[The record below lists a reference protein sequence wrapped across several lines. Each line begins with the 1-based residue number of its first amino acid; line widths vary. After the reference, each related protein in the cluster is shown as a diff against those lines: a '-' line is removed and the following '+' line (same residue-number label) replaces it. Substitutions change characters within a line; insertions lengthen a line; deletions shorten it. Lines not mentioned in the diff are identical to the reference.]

1 MEKTLHEQLVDSNK
15 SALSRYQDLALGTN
29 SLVYLIKYELIMLFA
44 SRLPGALG
52 LVVRKKLYPKLFGS
66 VGRNVIFGQGV
77 TVRHGLK
84 IHIGDNVV
92 IDDFATLDAK
102 GSSNTGIRIGDNVI
116 VSRGVVFSC
125 KNGNL
130 QIGNDCTF
138 GFNTLIQAVDES
150 NVVIGNDVLVAAFVY
165 IIGCGPYG
173 TEQLDV
179 PFKKQ
184 GIVSKGGI
192 RIDDNVWVG
201 SGVQIMDG
209 VNIGTGAIIASNSV
223 VTKSVE
229 GNVVAAGMPA
239 KMIKR
244 RG

>member
-1 MEKTLHEQLVDSNK
+1 MEKTLHDQLVDSNK
-15 SALSRYQDLALGTN
+15 SALARYQELALGTD
-29 SLVYLIKYELIMLFA
+29 SIFYLIKYELIVLFA
-44 SRLPGALG
+44 SKLPGALG
-52 LVVRKKLYPKLFGS
+52 FLVRKLLYPKLFAS
-66 VGRNVIFGQGV
+66 VGRNVIFGQGI
-77 TVRHGLK
+77 TIRHGLK

-92 IDDFATLDAK
+92 LDDYVTLDAK
-102 GSSNTGIRIGDNVI
+102 GHSNKGIKIGDNVI

-130 QIGNDCTF
+130 EIGKDCTF

-150 NVVIGNDVLVAAFVY
+150 NVSIGDDVLVAAFVY

-173 TEQLDV
+173 TSQLDV

-192 RIDDNVWVG
+192 KISDNVWVG

-209 VNIGTGAIIASNSV
+209 VNIGTGAIVGSNSV
-223 VTKSVE
+223 VTKSIAE
-229 GNVVAAGMPA
+229 NVISTGIPSKAV
-239 KMIKR
+239 KTR
-244 RG
+244 T

>member
-15 SALSRYQDLALGTN
+15 SALGRYQDLALGTD
-29 SLVYLIKYELIMLFA
+29 SILYLVKYELIVFFA
-44 SRLPGALG
+44 SRLPGAFG
-52 LVVRKKLYPKLFGS
+52 LLVRKLLYPKLFAS
-66 VGRNVIFGQGV
+66 VGRNVIFGHGL

-92 IDDFATLDAK
+92 LDDYVTLDAK
-102 GSSNTGIRIGDNVI
+102 GGNNLGIKIGDNVI

-125 KNGNL
+125 KDGNL
-130 QIGNDCTF
+130 DIGNDCTF
-138 GFNTLIQAVDES
+138 GFNTLIQAVGES

-173 TEQLDV
+173 TDLLDV

-192 RIDDNVWVG
+192 KIHDNVWLG

-209 VNIGTGAIIASNSV
+209 VCIESGAIVGSNSV
-223 VTKSVE
+223 VTKNIAA
-229 GNVVAAGMPA
+229 NVVSAGIPS
-239 KMIKR
+239 KPIKTR
-244 RG
+244 S